1 MPAALADTWTCT
13 ELGYPPPSLLLF
25 PLPVPLSVWRP
36 APASIQPHNLV
47 LGDSLHLDRRVPGA
61 GSVSPVQMKPSLL
74 LLCYLWLFS
83 FMPPSWTSDSAQG
96 TSSLT
101 CWYDSRA
108 ALFCDWNPGRDLV
121 EAPCQL
127 EILSKLA
134 FCDRLFPFPEKFKEH
149 CELPKAEHMTGLRR
163 CIKTF
168 GKNSNSQC
176 FTTADRLTMSVHCQI
191 GENRSMPAQI
201 EDFNPLANIKLR
213 PPGNLQLVNKT
224 ENMYNLTWSLD
235 ISSHYLEGEREYQ
248 VRYRTTSQSWEEARN
263 FTIVQDQM
271 WVVFESLSPN
281 LKYEAAVRA
290 RPSASSTYKGVWS
303 DWSKTILWRTHADQ
317 TSQPFL
323 PAIIVS
329 TCIFVII
336 GTACLINL
344 RTLKWFKKVLKIHI
358 PDPEKFFPPLVSV
371 HGGDIQK
378 WLSSPFST
386 SSYCVNSITPE
397 ISMLEVMQKNEQ
409 DSQSLL
415 SKGTLTPD
423 PPLETSGYSVSSC
436 FTNQGYFFFHLPNS
450 FEIEP
455 CQVYF
460 TYEPFTQ
467 EGSGTE
473 DSESYHGLPSPD
485 LCTLAENMP
494 MLSHNF
500 FHCIKETWGFQ
511 NSSFVG
517 ETEGEAQHA
526 MAISGALQS
535 SEGTSPP
542 TVLKK
547 DEKMMDKVALQPAE
561 ALCQLET
568 EFPDPLDLLDSN
580 TTNVTEGSGK
590 AGPPT
595 DPCTPAAHATSSF
608 SQPPP
613 LRQSQDEDPCR
624 TAFSNQV
631 PNTGAYLSLRDLQS
645 QYSHCSV

>member
-1 MPAALADTWTCT
+1 
-13 ELGYPPPSLLLF
+13 
-25 PLPVPLSVWRP
+25 
-36 APASIQPHNLV
+36 
-47 LGDSLHLDRRVPGA
+47 
-61 GSVSPVQMKPSLL
+61 MKPSLL
-74 LLCYLWLFS
+74 LLCHLWLFS
-83 FMPPSWTSDSAQG
+83 LTPLSRASDLAQG
-96 TSSLT
+96 ASSLT

-108 ALFCDWNPGRDLV
+108 ALFCNWNPGRDLV

-134 FCDRLFPFPEKFKEH
+134 FCDRFFPLPEKFKEH

-168 GKNSNSQC
+168 SKNSNTQC

-191 GENRSMPAQI
+191 GENRSIPVRI
-201 EDFNPLANIKLR
+201 EDFRPLANIKLR
-213 PPGNLQLVNKT
+213 PPGNLQLVSKT
-224 ENMYNLTWSLD
+224 ENTYNLTWSLN
-235 ISSHYLEGEREYQ
+235 ISSHYLDGEREYQ

-263 FTIVQDQM
+263 FTIMQDQM
-271 WVVFESLSPN
+271 WAVFESLSPD

-290 RPSASSTYKGVWS
+290 RPSALSTYKGVWS
-303 DWSKTILWRTHADQ
+303 DWSETILWRTHADQ
-317 TSQPFL
+317 TSRPVL
-323 PAIIVS
+323 PALIVS
-329 TCIFVII
+329 SCIFVII
-336 GTACLINL
+336 GTAFLINL
-344 RTLKWFKKVLKIHI
+344 RTLKWFKNILKIHI

-386 SSYCVNSITPE
+386 SSYCVNGTAPE
-397 ISMLEVMQKNEQ
+397 ISMLEVMQKNDQE
-409 DSQSLL
+409 SHLLL

-423 PPLETSGYSVSSC
+423 PPLETSGHSVSSC

-467 EGSGTE
+467 EGSGSE
-473 DSESYHGLPSPD
+473 DGESYHALPSPD
-485 LCTLAENMP
+485 LCTMAGDMP
-494 MLSHNF
+494 VLSHNF
-500 FHCIKETWGFQ
+500 LQCIKVTRGFQ
-511 NSSFVG
+511 NSSFVE
-517 ETEGEAQHA
+517 ETEGEAQRA

-535 SEGTSPP
+535 SEGTSSTP
-542 TVLKK
+542 VLKQ
-547 DEKMMDKVALQPAE
+547 DETVMDKAALQPAE
-561 ALCQLET
+561 TLCQLDT
-568 EFPDPLDLLDSN
+568 DFPDPPDLHDSD
-580 TTNVTEGSGK
+580 TIDVTEGSGN

-608 SQPPP
+608 FQSPA

-624 TAFSNQV
+624 TAFSSQV

-645 QYSHCSV
+645 QYTHCSV